1 MDFIGQEPTIIEEIA
16 HLISLKQEGRFWD
29 FKKQWYELQTACR
42 VDRSF
47 KRNIRSNTAVPIP
60 SATTNLLS

>member
-42 VDRSF
+42 VDTVSYTHLTLPT
-47 KRNIRSNTAVPIP
+47 IA
-60 SATTNLLS
+60 